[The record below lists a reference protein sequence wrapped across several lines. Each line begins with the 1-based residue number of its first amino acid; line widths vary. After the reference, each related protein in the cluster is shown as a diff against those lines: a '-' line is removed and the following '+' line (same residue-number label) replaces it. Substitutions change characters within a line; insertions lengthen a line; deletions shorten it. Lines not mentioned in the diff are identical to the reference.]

1 VVGWATSYAPNP
13 EKEKACYQAAAKSGY
28 NTEQCKSLWE
38 RTATD
43 PVALFTLVLSFA
55 TIGLW
60 ITTLNGIRRQSNET
74 KILQRAYLSTAPR
87 GLHTTAIAHVAL
99 INGGNLPARNVRNE
113 VKIGWFD
120 DQRDK
125 SDFEPVQILEPGK
138 IFIASKA
145 DGERGTSAL
154 DRNEALGLE
163 TPYGL
168 HLRLGTGRI
177 RGRFRKRAV
186 AHFLPSLRG
195 RSTSS
200 AT

>member
-1 VVGWATSYAPNP
+1 MLIRKKIGKLINGEIAFGFFCSALFWIGVVGWATSYAPNP

-87 GLHTTAIAHVAL
+87 GLHTTT
-99 INGGNLPARNVRNE
+99 
-113 VKIGWFD
+113 
-120 DQRDK
+120 
-125 SDFEPVQILEPGK
+125 
-138 IFIASKA
+138 
-145 DGERGTSAL
+145 DGHRSRGS
-154 DRNEALGLE
+154 
-163 TPYGL
+163 
-168 HLRLGTGRI
+168 H
-177 RGRFRKRAV
+177 
-186 AHFLPSLRG
+186 
-195 RSTSS
+195 
-200 AT
+200 